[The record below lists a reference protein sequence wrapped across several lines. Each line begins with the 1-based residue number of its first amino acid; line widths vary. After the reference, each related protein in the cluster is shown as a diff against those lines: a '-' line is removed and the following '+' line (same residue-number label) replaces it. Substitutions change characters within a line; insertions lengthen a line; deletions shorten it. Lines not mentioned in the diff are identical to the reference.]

1 MSRKDSQLGLNFD
14 SPASETNG
22 YSRWQQERREALE
35 NMARKLGLPLGH
47 RAEVILR
54 DGACLKGML
63 QLDGEELWIEARR
76 DFRLVLRIDRCTFEA
91 REIESCIRLD

>member
-1 MSRKDSQLGLNFD
+1 
-14 SPASETNG
+14 
-22 YSRWQQERREALE
+22 
-35 NMARKLGLPLGH
+35 
-47 RAEVILR
+47 VILR
-54 DGACLKGML
+54 DGACLKGIL